1 MHGWLAGWM
10 DGWTSKQK
18 GKLFFMTGCQ
28 LKVVGR
34 IMELEN
40 YLATHMAKIA
50 SGKNR

>member
-1 MHGWLAGWM
+1 M
-10 DGWTSKQK
+10 DGWMGRRTSKQK
-18 GKLFFMTGCQ
+18 GKLFFMTECQ

-40 YLATHMAKIA
+40 YLATHMVKIA